1 MAQFASVAGVDVGKD
16 RLEAYAFPAGTRL
29 SVAND
34 GAGHAELAA
43 WCRNEEIRVIA
54 AEASGG
60 YEREA
65 LLHLA
70 AAGLRTRRL
79 NPLRVRRFAEARGHL
94 AKNDRAD
101 AETIAAF
108 AAAVPE
114 RHTSLPADPNRERLR
129 EHLLLRSQTLEA
141 IAAAEN
147 QLEQLRDKALQA
159 MLRTRLAGL
168 RRSLAALDRRIA
180 AVVHSAPDLAEL
192 ATRLRSVPGVGP
204 VLVHTLLGLLPEL
217 GRVDRRAIAA
227 LVGVA
232 PFDDD
237 SGRRNG
243 ARHIRAGRA
252 AVRKVLYMAALVAK
266 RCNPT
271 IRAFAE
277 RRLGKPPK
285 SIITACMH
293 KLLTILNAIARDGT
307 EWKHAA

>member
-34 GAGHAELAA
+34 AAGHAELAA
-43 WCRNEEIRVIA
+43 WCRNEEIGVIA

-79 NPLRVRRFAEARGHL
+79 NPLRVRRFAEARGYL

-101 AETIAAF
+101 AEIIAAF

-180 AVVHSAPDLAEL
+180 AVVHGAPDLAEL

-266 RCNPT
+266 RCNPI

-293 KLLTILNAIARDGT
+293 KLLTILNAIARDRT